1 LGDRVQILKQNIYQN
16 QSTTINDISID
27 DIKQLAFLTEQYSG
41 SHLPK
46 VVVAAMAI
54 RYQRAAASKYF
65 KRSIKGKHYWQPCTK
80 HKEGARQMSTKQ
92 VPKLVMP
99 PLIMKDLELA
109 LSEIKNN
116 IDTAYLKKLV
126 KWGEKNSDMR
136 D

>member
-1 LGDRVQILKQNIYQN
+1 
-16 QSTTINDISID
+16 
-27 DIKQLAFLTEQYSG
+27 
-41 SHLPK
+41 
-46 VVVAAMAI
+46 
-54 RYQRAAASKYF
+54 
-65 KRSIKGKHYWQPCTK
+65 
-80 HKEGARQMSTKQ
+80 MSTKQ